1 MSMSIPL
8 KTDTRESYIARQKA
22 EHLYWAKALFNVNG
36 QSNYA
41 MWCSLL
47 EWVMAEDTYGEHW
60 DKLNGVAW
68 KTEPEVLKPQLLEP
82 VDEGGL
88 FDDIPI
94 YNKAR
99 DKAWEAFIK
108 RKDVKK
114 SGMFSQGFPLER
126 EYYELWCQ
134 AWDRAWTA
142 GFKDGY
148 DSGWASCKLLTAK
161 TKEKNNG

>member
-1 MSMSIPL
+1 MP
-8 KTDTRESYIARQKA
+8 K
-22 EHLYWAKALFNVNG
+22 G
-36 QSNYA
+36 
-41 MWCSLL
+41 LL
-47 EWVMAEDTYGEHW
+47 
-60 DKLNGVAW
+60 
-68 KTEPEVLKPQLLEP
+68 
-82 VDEGGL
+82 
-88 FDDIPI
+88 DDIPI

-142 GFKDGY
+142 GFKDGW
-148 DSGWASCKLLTAK
+148 DSGHDWAELMK
-161 TKEKNNG
+161 TKGKKNAQ